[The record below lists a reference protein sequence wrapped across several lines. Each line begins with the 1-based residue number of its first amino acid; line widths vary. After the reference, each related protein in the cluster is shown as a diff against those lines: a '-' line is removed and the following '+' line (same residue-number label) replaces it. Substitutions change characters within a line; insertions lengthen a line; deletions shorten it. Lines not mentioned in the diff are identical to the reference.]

1 MSLNYLKMSKSADF
15 IGREEELSRL
25 KSIFD
30 AKESS
35 ITVLYGRR
43 RVGKTA
49 LIEAAVTRQ

>member
-1 MSLNYLKMSKSADF
+1 MSLNYLKTAKSANF
-15 IGREEELSRL
+15 VGREDELSRL
-25 KSIFD
+25 KSILD

-49 LIEAAVTRQ
+49 LIYDAHIN